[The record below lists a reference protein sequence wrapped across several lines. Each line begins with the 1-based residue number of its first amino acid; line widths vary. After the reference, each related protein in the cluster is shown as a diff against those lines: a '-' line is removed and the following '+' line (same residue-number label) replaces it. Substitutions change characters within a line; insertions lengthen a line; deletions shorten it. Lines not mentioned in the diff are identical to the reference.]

1 MSDTTAGP
9 PLYFPGLSQVYSGLA
24 PYGYPVMRFSA
35 GAIIVYHGWAKLFGG
50 FAPFVA
56 EKVLAPMGF
65 PAPYAWT
72 YFLGILE
79 CVGAAM
85 VAVGLFTRPLAAML
99 TIEMAVIVYKLFPNG
114 YFFTMPN
121 GGGWEYPA
129 VLFGLFL
136 GIAMRGSDRCSIDRM
151 IGREF

>member
-1 MSDTTAGP
+1 MANATTNERFYFTGLTS
-9 PLYFPGLSQVYSGLA
+9 LYDGLA
-24 PYGYPVMRFSA
+24 PYGYPVMRFST

-79 CVGAAM
+79 CFGSAM

-99 TIEMAVIVYKLFPNG
+99 TVEMAVITYKLFPNG
-114 YFFTMPN
+114 YFFIMPN

-136 GIAMRGSDRCSIDRM
+136 GIAMRGSDRCSIDRL

>member
-1 MSDTTAGP
+1 MSDTSANAR
-9 PLYFPGLSQVYSGLA
+9 LYFPGFSSFYDGLA
-24 PYGYPVMRFSA
+24 PYGYPVMRFAA
-35 GAIIVYHGWAKLFGG
+35 GGIVVYHGWAKLFGG

-79 CVGAAM
+79 CFGAAM
-85 VAVGLFTRPLAAML
+85 VAVGLFTRPIAAML
-99 TIEMAVIVYKLFPNG
+99 TVEMAVIVYKLSGNG
-114 YFFTMPN
+114 YFFTAPN

-129 VLFGLFL
+129 VLLT
-136 GIAMRGSDRCSIDRM
+136 
-151 IGREF
+151 

>member
-1 MSDTTAGP
+1 MSDATANAR
-9 PLYFPGLSQVYSGLA
+9 LYFPGFSSFYEWLA
-24 PYGYPVMRFSA
+24 PYGYPVMRFA
-35 GAIIVYHGWAKLFGG
+35 TGGIIVYHGWAKLFGG

-56 EKVLAPMGF
+56 EKVLAPMGL

-79 CVGAAM
+79 CFGAAM
-85 VAVGLFTRPLAAML
+85 VAVGLFTRPIAAML
-99 TIEMAVIVYKLFPNG
+99 TVEMAVIVYKLSGNG
-114 YFFTMPN
+114 YFFTAPN

-136 GIAMRGSDRCSIDRM
+136 GILMRGSDRCSIDRL
-151 IGREF
+151 IGCEF